1 MRKLSDQDI
10 VCGPVLSLMPYSSKI
25 GMFKL
30 MKYSKV
36 SLVIGAAPVKHCL
49 QRSNPREA
57 RTLLKTMPLASVKP
71 QGTEGSLEIR
81 DQKNICHSHIPI
93 KYSKL

>member
-1 MRKLSDQDI
+1 M
-10 VCGPVLSLMPYSSKI
+10 CGPVLSLMPYSSKI

-30 MKYSKV
+30 MKYSSV
-36 SLVIGAAPVKHCL
+36 SLVIGAAAVKQFL
-49 QRSNPREA
+49 QRSNPRAA
-57 RTLLKTMPLASVKP
+57 RTFLKTMPLASVKP

-81 DQKNICHSHIPI
+81 DQKNFSDTHTSV